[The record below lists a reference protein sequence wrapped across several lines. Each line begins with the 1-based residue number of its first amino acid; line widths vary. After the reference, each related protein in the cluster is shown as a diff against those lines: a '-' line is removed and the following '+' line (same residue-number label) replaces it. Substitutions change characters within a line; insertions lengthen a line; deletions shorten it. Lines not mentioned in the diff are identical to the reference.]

1 MIVAIDGPAGSG
13 KSSVSKEVARRRGL
27 TFLDT
32 GAMYRCVTL
41 ACLDRGVDP
50 RDEDAVA
57 RLAHGIAIAFGT
69 AADGSQTVRLDGAD
83 VTADIRT
90 ARVDQNVSAVAA
102 QPRVRERMVALQR
115 EMGAKGDVIAEGR
128 DVGTVVFPH
137 ADVKVFLTADAAARA
152 HRRAVQRGGGDTA
165 KADASVSVAEERQI
179 LDDLRRRDELDS
191 TRTESPLKAAD
202 DAHVLDSSGLS
213 FDEVVET
220 VIGYMG

>member
-41 ACLDRGVDP
+41 ACLDRGVNL

-57 RLAHGIAIAFGT
+57 RLAHGIAITFGM

-83 VTADIRT
+83 VTEDIRT
-90 ARVDQNVSAVAA
+90 ARIDQSVSIVAA

-115 EMGAKGDVIAEGR
+115 EMGAQGDVIAEGR

-137 ADVKVFLTADAAARA
+137 ADVKVFLTADAEARA
-152 HRRAVQRGGGDTA
+152 HRRAVQREGGDTA

-179 LDDLRRRDELDS
+179 LDDLRRRDELDV
-191 TRTESPLKAAD
+191 TRTESPLKAAA
-202 DAHVLDSSGLS
+202 DAYVLDSSGLS

>member
-13 KSSVSKEVARRRGL
+13 KSSVSKEVARRRNL

-32 GAMYRCVTL
+32 GAMYRCVAL
-41 ACLDRGVDP
+41 ACLDRGIDLH
-50 RDEDAVA
+50 DEAAVA
-57 RLAHGIAIAFGT
+57 RVAQGIAIAFGA
-69 AADGSQTVRLDGAD
+69 AADGSQTVSLDGAD

-90 ARVDQNVSAVAA
+90 ARVDQNVSVVAA

-137 ADVKVFLTADAAARA
+137 ADVKVFLTADAEARA
-152 HRRAVQRGGGDTA
+152 HRRAVQREGGDTA
-165 KADASVSVAEERQI
+165 KADVAVSTAEERQI
-179 LDDLRRRDELDS
+179 LDDLKRRDELDS
-191 TRTESPLKAAD
+191 TRRESPLKAAD

-213 FDEVVET
+213 FDEVVQT

>member
-41 ACLDRGVDP
+41 ACLDRGVNL

-57 RLAHGIAIAFGT
+57 RLAHGIAITFGM
-69 AADGSQTVRLDGAD
+69 AVDGSQTVRLDGAD
-83 VTADIRT
+83 VTEDIRT
-90 ARVDQNVSAVAA
+90 ARIDQSVSIVAA

-115 EMGAKGDVIAEGR
+115 EMGAQGDVIAEGR

-137 ADVKVFLTADAAARA
+137 ADVKVFLTADAEARA
-152 HRRAVQRGGGDTA
+152 HRRAVQREGGDTA

-179 LDDLRRRDELDS
+179 LDDLRRRDELDI
-191 TRTESPLKAAD
+191 TRTESPLKAAA